1 MEHTEFFQDGPRLS
15 NQYESDRILRQ
26 FLAWRLPR
34 EVSEEIEPDLR
45 RFGARVVGEMA
56 ELADRC
62 ELHPPVMRNFDPWGR
77 RIDEVVLDPAWGRLQ
92 DIAAEEGVVATAYER
107 KHGAHSRLVQFAK
120 LYLYSPSSAI
130 FSCPLAMTD
139 GAARALELYGD
150 ESLRRG
156 PFRHLTSRNPKEFW
170 TSGQWMTEKSGGSD
184 VSGTA
189 TVAKPLGGGQFAL
202 TGSKWFT
209 SATTAPMAMTLARI
223 EGAAEGSRG
232 LSLFYLELRDESGL
246 LNGVEVHRLKDKL
259 GTRALPTAE
268 LSLRGTRA
276 RLVGGEG
283 HGVRKIASLFNIT
296 RVYNSVCA
304 MANARRSLAL
314 AHDYSH
320 RRRAFGRA
328 LTELPLHAET
338 LADLWVE
345 FEGNF
350 LLTFHL
356 GGLLGRDETGQA
368 APGESALLRMLTP
381 VAKLYTGKS
390 AMAITSECV
399 EIFGGAGYCEDTGL
413 PRLLREAQVFPIWEG
428 TTNVLCLDML
438 RAMEKEGAFPP
449 FLKDVTGRLGRVT
462 DDALAPG
469 AAKVR
474 EALAAL
480 RGFAEEAAGQGGE
493 YMQASARRFAYSVA
507 RVYAASLF
515 LEFAQHLGTDVAR
528 ERARRW
534 IARGLSG
541 FLHPEESH
549 RGLTRRILEEE
560 PRA

>member
-1 MEHTEFFQDGPRLS
+1 MATHEFFQDGPRLS
-15 NQYESDRILRQ
+15 NQYESDRVLRE

-34 EVSEEIEPDLR
+34 AALAEVELDLR
-45 RFGARVVGEMA
+45 RFGARVVGEMIP
-56 ELADRC
+56 LADQC
-62 ELHPPVMRNFDPWGR
+62 ETVQPVLNCFDPWGR
-77 RIDEVVLDPAWGRLQ
+77 RIDEVSVSPAWNRLQ
-92 DIAAEEGVVATAYER
+92 DIAAEEGIVATGYER
-107 KHGAHSRLVQFAK
+107 KFGALSRLVQFAK

-139 GAARALELYGD
+139 GAARAIELYGD
-150 ESLRRG
+150 QELKQRA
-156 PFRHLTSRNPKEFW
+156 FRHLTSRNPKEFW

-189 TVAKPLGGGQFAL
+189 TVAKSLGDGSFAL
-202 TGSKWFT
+202 NGSKWFT

-223 EGAAEGSRG
+223 EGAPEGSRG
-232 LSLFYLELRDESGL
+232 LSLFYLELRDSQGR

-268 LSLRGTRA
+268 LTLNGTRA

-283 HGVRKIASLFNIT
+283 HGVRKISSLFNIT

-320 RRRAFGRA
+320 RRRAFGHA

-350 LLTFHL
+350 LLTFRL
-356 GGLLGRDETGQA
+356 GELLGRDETGSA
-368 APGESALLRMLTP
+368 TPEESALLRMLTP
-381 VAKLYTGKS
+381 IAKLYTGKS

-399 EIFGGAGYCEDTGL
+399 EIFGGAGYCEDTGI
-413 PRLLREAQVFPIWEG
+413 PRLLREAQVFSIWEG
-428 TTNVLCLDML
+428 TTNVLSLDVL

-449 FLKDVTGRLGRVT
+449 FVKDVTERLSLVTEPSLAGEVARVKS
-462 DDALAPG
+462 ALG
-469 AAKVR
+469 
-474 EALAAL
+474 EL
-480 RGFAEEAAGQGGE
+480 RSFAEDSAGRGGAYQQAA
-493 YMQASARRFAYSVA
+493 ARRFAYSVA

-515 LEFAQHLGTDVAR
+515 LEFAQHLGTDLAR

-534 IARGLSG
+534 IARGLAG
-541 FLHPEESH
+541 FLHPDEGH
-549 RGLTRRILEEE
+549 RSLTKRILEQTF
-560 PRA
+560 